1 MKKKATRKVAK
12 KKATRK
18 VAKKKAARK
27 VVKKKTAHKVAKKKT
42 APKVVKKKAAPKAAK
57 KKITHKAA
65 VEKTAIPVIKKKV
78 TYQDKPWLAFYDKGV
93 PSTVIYRE
101 KILGDYLE
109 DAVRDYPNK
118 TAFISQDYR
127 ISYKD
132 LKDMVYRFATCLAD
146 FGVRK
151 GDSVSIHLP
160 NMIQTVAAYYGIL
173 KIGAKVVMNNPLYS
187 ANELEYQFNNSE
199 SKVLITLDLLANNM
213 IDLRPK
219 TTIKQIVYVSLKE
232 YFGPSVDPSTIL
244 AVEPK
249 PAENVYKWKDLIA
262 KYPPNPPLVNIAFD
276 DIAMLQ
282 YTGGTTG
289 VTKGAV
295 LTHANLSKQLQQIN
309 VWDPV
314 LKRGDN
320 EIFIGALP
328 FFHVFGMSTTL
339 NLTVLKAWTCVLLT
353 RPTPETLF
361 DVIQKYRPTVG
372 ALVPTMFI
380 GLLNHPDFDKLD
392 LTCLKRIVS
401 GSAPLPNEVFR
412 EFNRRSGAQIS
423 EGFGMTEA
431 SPVTHA
437 NPFDG
442 KQKMGSIG
450 LPYPDTEVRIV
461 DLENGMKD
469 MPVGES
475 GELIIKGPQV
485 MKGYWKKPEETANTL
500 RNGWLYTG
508 DIAKMDEE
516 GYFYIVDRKK
526 DMILS
531 GGYNVYPRDIDE
543 VLFTHPKVME
553 ACAIGVPHPARG
565 EQIKAF
571 VVLKEGEIATEQE
584 IIEYC
589 ATKLAKYKLP
599 TMVEF
604 RKELPKSN
612 VGKILRKILREEE
625 RKKQQ
630 K

>member
-1 MKKKATRKVAK
+1 
-12 KKATRK
+12 
-18 VAKKKAARK
+18 
-27 VVKKKTAHKVAKKKT
+27 
-42 APKVVKKKAAPKAAK
+42 
-57 KKITHKAA
+57 
-65 VEKTAIPVIKKKV
+65 
-78 TYQDKPWLAFYDKGV
+78 
-93 PSTVIYRE
+93 
-101 KILGDYLE
+101 LE
-109 DAVRDYPNK
+109 DAVRDFPNK
-118 TAFISQDYR
+118 IAFISQDYK

-132 LKDMVYRFATCLAD
+132 LKDMAYRLATCLAD
-146 FGVRK
+146 FGIKK

-160 NMIQTVAAYYGIL
+160 NMIQTVAAYYAIL
-173 KIGAKVVMNNPLYS
+173 KIGGKVVMNNPLYS
-187 ANELEYQFNNSE
+187 PAELEYQFNDSE

-219 TTIKQIVYVSLKE
+219 TKIKQIVYASLGDYIPSSTDPATVFAAKPKE
-232 YFGPSVDPSTIL
+232 SPD
-244 AVEPK
+244 
-249 PAENVYKWKDLIA
+249 VYGWKDLIA
-262 KYPPNPPLVNIAFD
+262 KYPPNPPQVNVAFH
-276 DIAMLQ
+276 DIAMFQ

-289 VTKGAV
+289 VTKGAI

-320 EIFIGALP
+320 EIFMGALP

-339 NLTVLKAWTCVLLT
+339 NLSVLKAWTCVLLT
-353 RPTPETLF
+353 RPTPEALY
-361 DVIQKYRPTVG
+361 DVIQKYRPTVA

-401 GSAPLPNEVFR
+401 GSAPLPLQVFK

-442 KQKMGSIG
+442 QQKIGSVG
-450 LPYPDTEVRIV
+450 LPYPDTECRIV
-461 DLENGMKD
+461 DLENGESD

-485 MKGYWKKPEETANTL
+485 MKGYWKKPEETANVL
-500 RNGWLYTG
+500 RKGWLYTG

-516 GYFYIVDRKK
+516 GYFFIVDRKK

-543 VLFTHPKVME
+543 VLYTHPKILE
-553 ACAIGVPHPARG
+553 ACAIGVPHPTRG

-571 VVLKEGEIATEQE
+571 VVLREGQTATEQE
-584 IIEYC
+584 IIDYC

-604 RKELPKSN
+604 RKELPKNN
-612 VGKILRKILREEE
+612 VGKILRKTLRTEEIA
-625 RKKQQ
+625 KQG

>member
-1 MKKKATRKVAK
+1 MKKKA
-12 KKATRK
+12 ATRK
-18 VAKKKAARK
+18 VAKKKAAHKATKKKAARTVVEKKAVRKVTKKKVARK
-27 VVKKKTAHKVAKKKT
+27 VVKKKREVPAIKT
-42 APKVVKKKAAPKAAK
+42 
-57 KKITHKAA
+57 
-65 VEKTAIPVIKKKV
+65 KV
-78 TYQDKPWLAFYDKGV
+78 TYQDKPWLAFYTKGV
-93 PSTVIYRE
+93 PSTIIYKE
-101 KILGDYLE
+101 KVLTDYLE
-109 DAVRDYPNK
+109 DAVRDFPNK
-118 TAFISQDYR
+118 TAFISQDYK

-132 LKDMVYRFATCLAD
+132 LKDMAYRFATCLAD

-151 GDSVSIHLP
+151 GDSVAIHLP
-160 NMIQTVAAYYGIL
+160 NMIQTVAAYYAIL
-173 KIGAKVVMNNPLYS
+173 KLGAKVVMNNPLYP
-187 ANELEYQFNNSE
+187 AAELEYQFNNSE
-199 SKVLITLDLLANNM
+199 SKVLVTLDLLANNM

-219 TTIKQIVYVSLKE
+219 TGIKQIVYVSLKD
-232 YFGPSVDPSTIL
+232 YFGPTVDPSTVL

-249 PAENVYKWKDLIA
+249 QAENVYKWKDLIE
-262 KYPPNPPLVNIAFD
+262 KYPPNPPQVNVAFD

-289 VTKGAV
+289 VTKGAI

-339 NLTVLKAWTCVLLT
+339 NLSVLKAWTCVLLT
-353 RPTPETLF
+353 RPTPEALY
-361 DVIQKYRPTVG
+361 DVIKKYRPTVG

-392 LTCLKRIVS
+392 MTCLKRFVS
-401 GSAPLPNEVFR
+401 GSAPLPLEVFK
-412 EFNRRSGAQIS
+412 EYSRRSGAQIS

-442 KQKMGSIG
+442 KQKIGSIG
-450 LPYPDTEVRIV
+450 LPYPDTECRIV
-461 DLENGMKD
+461 DLETGEKD
-469 MPVGES
+469 MPVGEQ

-485 MKGYWKKPEETANTL
+485 MRGYWKKPEETANTL
-500 RNGWLYTG
+500 RKGWLYTG

-516 GYFYIVDRKK
+516 GYFFIVDRKK

-543 VLFTHPKVME
+543 VLFSHPKVLE

-571 VVLKEGEIATEQE
+571 VVLKEGQTATEQE

-589 ATKLAKYKLP
+589 GTRLAKYKLP
-599 TMVEF
+599 TIIEF
-604 RKELPKSN
+604 RKELPKST
-612 VGKILRKILREEE
+612 VGKILRKTLKEEE
-625 RKKQQ
+625 RQ
-630 K
+630 KLQK